1 MVKRISVAVLIDGEL
16 IEQEDG
22 EVVYRERT
30 EQEMDNL
37 AKLVSSAIGYNAERG
52 DTVEVIN
59 MRFVEKEVDLEEPL
73 DLFFGLQKQDLV
85 RIAEVVVLLILAVL
99 AILLVVRPLLTRAFE
114 ALPAAAAEAEQRLLA
129 EAAGV
134 PAIQGPE
141 EEEEHE
147 ELIDIDRVEGRVKSS
162 SVKRVSEIVEKHP
175 EEALSIIRGW
185 MYQEA

>member
-1 MVKRISVAVLIDGEL
+1 
-16 IEQEDG
+16 
-22 EVVYRERT
+22 
-30 EQEMDNL
+30 
-37 AKLVSSAIGYNAERG
+37 
-52 DTVEVIN
+52 
-59 MRFVEKEVDLEEPL
+59 
-73 DLFFGLQKQDLV
+73 
-85 RIAEVVVLLILAVL
+85 
-99 AILLVVRPLLTRAFE
+99 RPLLTRAFE

-162 SVKRVSEIVEKHP
+162 SVKRVGEIVEKHP
-175 EEALSIIRGW
+175 EEALSIIRNW

>member
-1 MVKRISVAVLIDGEL
+1 
-16 IEQEDG
+16 
-22 EVVYRERT
+22 
-30 EQEMDNL
+30 MDNL

-85 RIAEVVVLLILAVL
+85 RIAEVIVLLILAVL

-114 ALPAAAAEAEQRLLA
+114 ALPAAAALA
-129 EAAGV
+129 VGQSATVADY
-134 PAIQGPE
+134 
-141 EEEEHE
+141 E

-162 SVKRVSEIVEKHP
+162 SVKRVGEIVEKHP